1 MPDLLDDPRRV
12 AEVDGVVRSGAAT
25 GPVLEDLLQEA
36 AQVAGA
42 PMATLNLLDADTQ
55 HQTATCGFSGS
66 SSPRDESMCAMSMRI
81 GGFVHVPDASRD
93 SRFADSPW
101 VDGRRADVR
110 FYAAAPLVAASGS
123 VLGTLCVFDVQA
135 HELDGDQR
143 EQLTDLADRVVAVL
157 AERTPAAGE

>member
-1 MPDLLDDPRRV
+1 
-12 AEVDGVVRSGAAT
+12 
-25 GPVLEDLLQEA
+25 
-36 AQVAGA
+36 
-42 PMATLNLLDADTQ
+42 
-55 HQTATCGFSGS
+55 
-66 SSPRDESMCAMSMRI
+66 MSMRI

-143 EQLTDLADRVVAVL
+143 EQLTTSPTGWSRSSPSGRPPPGSDAP
-157 AERTPAAGE
+157 PASGPSRRRLVTGTAGTGRSWRRARSAATTTG